1 MRYPNTRIGL
11 NVSDHIKV
19 DSDFKGPSWMLF
31 RRLERAHTAVPINQ
45 KVGQGDNIKNDC
57 SSRELHAHSGGRPED
72 AGDGLA
78 REVWLSV

>member
-1 MRYPNTRIGL
+1 
-11 NVSDHIKV
+11 
-19 DSDFKGPSWMLF
+19 MLF

-45 KVGQGDNIKNDC
+45 KVGQGDNTKNDC

>member
-1 MRYPNTRIGL
+1 MRYPNARIGL

-45 KVGQGDNIKNDC
+45 EVGQGDNITNDY
-57 SSRELHAHSGGRPED
+57 SGRELHAYSRGRPED

-78 REVWLSV
+78 REVRLIV